1 MPQDYYLGYYF
12 YAPRGRFE
20 ACGMFSSSHI
30 ISASICF
37 IVAIV
42 SAVLFIKKSNISLR
56 ILYKISAV
64 LLTLLEVIKIAHSFI
79 YGDYYL
85 DAWFPISYCG
95 LLIFALWF
103 AGFGKSFLKTAGE
116 AFIAY
121 GCPIAGI
128 IFLIFPTTSLMS
140 FPIWH
145 YFSLY
150 SLLFHG
156 VMIFLGIVQLN
167 KESRLSI
174 NNYASYICFVALF
187 SIISIILNSIFNCN
201 LMNLREPYNIPVE
214 LIQNV
219 YSFSKHAYTLMVVTV
234 YILIPL
240 IVGFLANKIK
250 PQKSQINS
258 FIER

>member
-1 MPQDYYLGYYF
+1 
-12 YAPRGRFE
+12 
-20 ACGMFSSSHI
+20 MFSSAHI
-30 ISASICF
+30 ISASIYF
-37 IVAIV
+37 IA
-42 SAVLFIKKSNISLR
+42 AVFLALIFIKKVNSPLR
-56 ILYKISAV
+56 TLYRTSAV
-64 LLTLLEVIKIAHSFI
+64 SLTVLETLKIAHSFI

-103 AGFGKSFLKTAGE
+103 AGFGKSYLKLAGE
-116 AFIAY
+116 SFIAY

-156 VMIFLGIVQLN
+156 VMIFLGIIQLSTET
-167 KESRLSI
+167 KLTLRK
-174 NNYASYICFVALF
+174 YTSYIFFVSSF
-187 SIISIILNSIFNCN
+187 SIISIILNSIFECN
-201 LMNLREPYNIPVE
+201 LMNLREPYNVPVE

-219 YSFSKHAYTLMVVTV
+219 YSFSVYAYTLMVVTV

-240 IVGFLANKIK
+240 IVGFICNKIK
-250 PQKSQINS
+250 PKI
-258 FIER
+258 IRV